1 MAEGNTEGCAAIA
14 STRRMVVIA
23 SVEKGHASSLGCFL
37 HLNSKTP
44 RKYEAILFRYIS
56 HAAVSGLE
64 CEMQNT
70 SAQEVF
76 NVPPLCK
83 DDIAFSLANS
93 HARVVFCVR
102 SHTSRSRTN
111 LDLDIYTR
119 LRHGV
124 GKCRAARASAR
135 FHPAAHCCGP
145 EVKQPEFVGPIRQ
158 GDQRS
163 RQSSLWQFAY
173 GEPVRGGLRAYILAG
188 TARGE
193 LPRRARFQQHS
204 GGAQQSVCHG

>member
-56 HAAVSGLE
+56 HAAVSGLD
-64 CEMQNT
+64 CEMQDT

-76 NVPPLCK
+76 NVPPPCK
-83 DDIAFSLANS
+83 DDIAFSLANP
-93 HARVVFCVR
+93 APVVSCVR
-102 SHTSRSRTN
+102 SHTSVSRAN
-111 LDLDIYTR
+111 LDLDIHAR
-119 LRHGV
+119 LRHGADER
-124 GKCRAARASAR
+124 RAARASAR
-135 FHPAAHCCGP
+135 FHHTAHRCGP
-145 EVKQPEFVGPIRQ
+145 EVEQPGLVDPVRQ

-163 RQSSLWQFAY
+163 RQPSLWKFPY
-173 GEPVRGGLRAYILAG
+173 GEPVRGELRAYVGAG
-188 TARGE
+188 TVRGE
-193 LPRRARFQQHS
+193 LPRRTRFQQHS
-204 GGAQQSVCHG
+204 GGAQ